1 MIRIGID
8 VGGTFTDIVAVAEDG
23 AVTFTKAASTPQ
35 DPSIGVMNAV
45 ERLAEEMGEEVSALL
60 RRTERIVHGTTV
72 ATNALLE
79 RKGAKVGLL
88 TTKGHRDVLEMRE
101 GLKDER
107 YNMRLAA
114 PDTLV
119 PRHLRLGVAE
129 RMRPEGVAHAPLD
142 MASLDA
148 AIETLKAAEVTSVA
162 VCYLHSYKNPAHEQA
177 TRTRLEERMPGVSI
191 SLSSEVFP
199 EIKEYERVSTTV
211 VNAYVRPVV
220 GKYLGNLDRRLKDAG
235 YTGAVLIILSHGGV
249 APIEEAV
256 RLAAATVLSGPAGG
270 VAGSRHGSAII
281 GAKDLVPFD
290 MGGTSTDISMIVD
303 GDAALSTTRG
313 IAGQR
318 IALQSLD
325 IASIASGGG
334 SIASVDSGGI
344 LKVGPESAGAMPGP
358 ACYGNGGTEVAVTDA
373 SVVLGFL
380 DPANFLGGRATL
392 DQAAAEAA
400 MDRLAD
406 KLSVERAEAAE
417 GVHRVINTQ
426 MAEGIRLVSVRRGVD
441 PRRFALLSFG
451 GAAGIHITE
460 IARQLEV
467 SRVVVPRTAAVLSAW
482 GMLATDLRYE
492 VSRTHVGDTGSLAVD
507 EVRAIYAEMEQ
518 EGRDRLADA
527 FDGPVAVQRSADMRY
542 GEQIF
547 EVAVPLDGVDWTAD
561 EPMPEIVERFHQRHT
576 DLFTY
581 ALRDQEVVLVNAR
594 VAVVGVLP
602 DLPKEPTLPDRVASQ
617 PTARRRIHLD
627 GWIEAPVYD
636 FDAVARGQ
644 AIDGPAIV
652 ESATTTVLL
661 RRGDRATVTPE
672 GWLDIVVSRPQ

>member
-1 MIRIGID
+1 MELNIGID

-23 AVTFTKAASTPQ
+23 AVTFTKAPSTPH
-35 DPSIGVMNAV
+35 DPSIGVMDAV
-45 ERLAEEMGEEVSALL
+45 ARLAEDMGQDVATLL
-60 RRTERIVHGTTV
+60 SETGRIVHGTTV
-72 ATNALLE
+72 ATNSLLE

-114 PDTLV
+114 QDTLV
-119 PRHLRLGVAE
+119 PRHLRLGVTE
-129 RMRPEGVAHAPLD
+129 RMRSEGVVHTPLD
-142 MASLDA
+142 GSSLDA
-148 AIETLKAAEVTSVA
+148 AIDTLKAAEVTSVA
-162 VCYLHSYKNPAHEQA
+162 VCYLHSYKNPAHENA
-177 TRTRLEERMPGVSI
+177 TRARLEERMPGVSI

-220 GKYLGNLDRRLKDAG
+220 EKYLNNLDARLKTAG
-235 YTGAVLIILSHGGV
+235 YGGTVLIILSHGGV

-270 VAGSRHGSAII
+270 VAGSRHGSALI

-303 GDAALSTTRG
+303 GEAALSTARG

-380 DPANFLGGRATL
+380 DPGNFLGGRATL
-392 DQAAAEAA
+392 DSAAANDAL
-400 MDRLAD
+400 DRLAT

-451 GAAGIHITE
+451 GAAGIHITD

-467 SRVVVPRTAAVLSAW
+467 KRVMVPRTAAVLSAW

-492 VSRTHVGDTGSLAVD
+492 VSRTHVGDTGSLKAA
-507 EVRAIYAEMEQ
+507 EVRQIYTEMEQ
-518 EGRDRLADA
+518 EGRRRLAGA
-527 FDGPVAVQRSADMRY
+527 FDGPVAVRRSADMRY
-542 GEQIF
+542 GEQIY
-547 EVAVPLDGVDWTAD
+547 EIDVPLDGLDFSRGDLMA
-561 EPMPEIVERFHQRHT
+561 EIATRFHARH
-576 DLFTY
+576 DELFTY
-581 ALRDQEVVLVNAR
+581 SLPDQDAVLVNAR
-594 VAVVGVLP
+594 LAAIGELP
-602 DLPKEPTLPDRVASQ
+602 SLPAEPQ
-617 PTARRRIHLD
+617 IEARGETPATGTRRIYL
-627 GWIEAPVYD
+627 GAWTEASVFNLEDLAPGQK
-636 FDAVARGQ
+636 VA
-644 AIDGPAIV
+644 GPAII
-652 ESATTTVLL
+652 ESATTTVVL
-661 RRGDRATVTPE
+661 RVGDVATTT
-672 GWLDIVVSRPQ
+672 GALWLDIAVG

>member
-23 AVTFTKAASTPQ
+23 TVTFAKASSTPQ
-35 DPSIGVMNAV
+35 DPSIGVMDAV
-45 ERLAEEMGEEVSALL
+45 DRLAEDMAVSVPALL
-60 RRTERIVHGTTV
+60 AQTERIVHGTTV

-88 TTKGHRDVLEMRE
+88 TTEGHRDVLEMRE
-101 GLKDER
+101 GLKEER

-114 PDTLV
+114 PDALV

-129 RMRPEGVAHAPLD
+129 RMRSEGVVHAPLD
-142 MASLDA
+142 LVSLDA

-162 VCYLHSYKNPAHEQA
+162 VCYLHSYKNSAHEKA

-220 GKYLGNLDRRLKDAG
+220 GRYLHKLGERLKGAG
-235 YTGAVLIILSHGGV
+235 YDGPVLIILSHGGV
-249 APIEEAV
+249 APIDEAV

-270 VAGSRHGSAII
+270 VAGARHGAALI
-281 GAKDLVPFD
+281 GAENLVPFD

-303 GDAALSTTRG
+303 GEPALSTTRG

-344 LKVGPESAGAMPGP
+344 LRVGPESAGAMPGP

-400 MDRLAD
+400 LDLLASR
-406 KLSVERAEAAE
+406 LSVERAEAAE
-417 GVHRVINTQ
+417 GVHRVINTH

-451 GAAGIHITE
+451 GAAGIHITD

-467 SRVVVPRTAAVLSAW
+467 RRVVVPRTAAVLSAW

-492 VSRTHVGDTGSLAVD
+492 VSRTHVGDTGSLEAE
-507 EVRAIYAEMEQ
+507 EVRTIYAEMEQ
-518 EGRDRLADA
+518 EGRRRLADA
-527 FDGPVAVQRSADMRY
+527 FDGPVTVRRSADMRY
-542 GEQIF
+542 GEQIY
-547 EVAVPLDGVDWTAD
+547 EIDVPLDGIDFARTDLMTEVAT
-561 EPMPEIVERFHQRHT
+561 RFHARH
-576 DLFTY
+576 DELFTY
-581 ALRDQEVVLVNAR
+581 SLPDQDAVLVNAR
-594 VAVVGVLP
+594 LATIGGLP
-602 DLPKEPTLPDRVASQ
+602 SLPQEPLVEGRAEVAS
-617 PTARRRIHLD
+617 RGNRRIYLG
-627 GWIEAPVYD
+627 GWLEAPV
-636 FDAVARGQ
+636 FNLEELAPGQ
-644 AIDGPAIV
+644 VVTGPAIV
-652 ESATTTVLL
+652 ESSTTTVVL
-661 RRGDRATVTPE
+661 RAGDVATAT
-672 GWLDIVVSRPQ
+672 GSLWLDVAVGR